1 MEKIPLAGGGVGE
14 GEGGTGG
21 PSARIVEAG
30 GMRVAIEGCCHG
42 TLDEIY
48 SKRPPPELE
57 ILPQVAEMNPLVLN
71 LARRHCMRQKQSGQ
85 DPSVAAL
92 LSISKIRSGDSS
104 R

>member
-1 MEKIPLAGGGVGE
+1 MEKVLLAGGGVGE

-48 SKRPPPELE
+48 SKGPPT
-57 ILPQVAEMNPLVLN
+57 QQNNAQG
-71 LARRHCMRQKQSGQ
+71 RRKEATRRESGEASQ
-85 DPSVAAL
+85 RDAKPS
-92 LSISKIRSGDSS
+92 
-104 R
+104 

>member
-1 MEKIPLAGGGVGE
+1 MEKVLLAGGGVGE

-48 SKRPPPELE
+48 GEGPPTQLE
-57 ILPQVAEMNPLVLN
+57 TMPKGS
-71 LARRHCMRQKQSGQ
+71 QKG
-85 DPSVAAL
+85 
-92 LSISKIRSGDSS
+92 GYSS
-104 R
+104 